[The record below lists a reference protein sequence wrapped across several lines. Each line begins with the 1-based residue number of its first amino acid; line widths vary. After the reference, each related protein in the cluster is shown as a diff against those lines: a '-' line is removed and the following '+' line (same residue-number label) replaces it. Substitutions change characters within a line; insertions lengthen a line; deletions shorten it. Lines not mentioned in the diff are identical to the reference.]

1 MGISA
6 GSSTVRGLVINRF
19 SGWYGIEITT
29 NGSNTI
35 AGNYIGI
42 SAAGASTTP
51 NLFAGVRI
59 DGTASNTIGGT
70 SAADRNVIGGAYH
83 GGIDLSG
90 AGATGNSIKGN
101 YIGTNSAGDA
111 AVPNETGISLGSSP
125 SNTVGGTTA
134 EERNLISGNS
144 QWGIALWVASGNN
157 IRGNYIGT
165 NASGTGALANAY
177 GVLLDSGSNNNTIGG
192 TAGGAGNLISRNTA
206 YGVGISGGTGNAILG
221 NSMVSNGGIGI
232 DLGSY
237 GVTANNGTKT
247 RGCRT
252 TTWTIRCL
260 RMPS

>member
-1 MGISA
+1 MVIDAQKQPGWSSAPIVELNGTSASASGLVISA
-6 GSSTVRGLVINRF
+6 GNSTVRGLVINRF
-19 SGWYGIEITT
+19 SSWYGIEITT

-90 AGATGNSIKGN
+90 AGATGNIIKGN

-125 SNTVGGTTA
+125 SNTVGGTTT

-144 QWGIALWVASGNN
+144 QMGDCSVGRLRQYHSGQLYRHQRIRNGRFSQPVWRPVGFGIQQ
-157 IRGNYIGT
+157 
-165 NASGTGALANAY
+165 
-177 GVLLDSGSNNNTIGG
+177 
-192 TAGGAGNLISRNTA
+192 
-206 YGVGISGGTGNAILG
+206 
-221 NSMVSNGGIGI
+221 
-232 DLGSY
+232 
-237 GVTANNGTKT
+237 
-247 RGCRT
+247 
-252 TTWTIRCL
+252 
-260 RMPS
+260 